1 MARNPG
7 SYGSFV
13 QSAHCWS
20 LYGRHQG
27 PCLHCLLLD
36 TDESSENLAI
46 DSVLPIIV
54 GQTAQTES
62 RYFLAGCAALSSFVR
77 FVPPQD
83 RSSIITAR
91 KASRGEGKSV
101 RLLWFNP
108 LSILGLFRWPNIC
121 AIVSPVRDQAMKAHK
136 IRHLF
141 PAVQCWRHI
150 TSSYL

>member
-77 FVPPQD
+77 FLFLPKTAH
-83 RSSIITAR
+83 RSLPHEKLREERGNRFVFYGSIRYQSLGYFGGRT
-91 KASRGEGKSV
+91 SV
-101 RLLWFNP
+101 
-108 LSILGLFRWPNIC
+108 LS
-121 AIVSPVRDQAMKAHK
+121 
-136 IRHLF
+136 
-141 PAVQCWRHI
+141 
-150 TSSYL
+150 